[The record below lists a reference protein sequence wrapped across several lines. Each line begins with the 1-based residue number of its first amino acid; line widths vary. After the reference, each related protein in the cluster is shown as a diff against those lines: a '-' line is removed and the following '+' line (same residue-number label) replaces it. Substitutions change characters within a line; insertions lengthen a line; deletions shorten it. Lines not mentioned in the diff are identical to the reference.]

1 MKVLA
6 LSFAAPTRLLHH
18 WPDLMVVLG
27 LAVAAYGLTAGIRPA
42 RALSA
47 QTQVDLSAG
56 ALPYYAALSV
66 GRMLAAYVLSVAFAL
81 AYARFAVTG
90 RWTERL
96 MLPLLDILQS
106 VPILAFFPAAIL
118 AATALLPS
126 SRLGPELAAI
136 LLIFTSQA
144 WNLAFAFYGALIT
157 IPQELK
163 EAAVSFRLN
172 GWLRFTRLELP
183 FGIIALVF
191 NSIMSW
197 ANGWFFLIAAEQ
209 FGLGTE
215 TFWLP
220 GLGAYLRAAADTGD
234 VGALGLGLLTLVVVV
249 VLIDQLLWRP
259 LLNWADR
266 FRYEQ
271 TGGMRPPGS
280 PALFVLRRSLLV
292 RGLWRLVLSP
302 VIGWTDRAL
311 NGLFIRLEARRRP
324 ALKSGRR
331 ALWLWALAGLVLT
344 IVVGLGLVRTAETL
358 LQVAPERWAE
368 IFVGAGA
375 SLGRVALALA
385 VTAAWTVPVGV
396 SLGLKPGLGSRVLP
410 LIQVAASI
418 PATALFPAV
427 LLLAVRLPAG
437 VEWAAL
443 LLMAL
448 GSQWYV
454 LFNVVAGALA
464 IPTELREA
472 AAIFRLRGLKRWRL
486 LLVPGIFAH
495 LVTGL
500 ITAAGAAWNA
510 TVVAEYISFGG
521 EVYRTAGLG
530 AFITAR
536 AEAGDTPG
544 LLAGTLVMAGLV
556 VSLNRLVWRRL
567 YRWAE
572 RRFRLD

>member
-1 MKVLA
+1 VKVPVLA
-6 LSFAAPTRLLHH
+6 LTSGRILRR
-18 WPDLMVVLG
+18 WPDLLIVLG
-27 LAVAAYGLTAGIRPA
+27 LVAALSGLTAAVRLGRAYPRPA
-42 RALSA
+42 
-47 QTQVDLSAG
+47 VDLSAG
-56 ALPYYAALSV
+56 ALPYYATLSL
-66 GRMLAAYVLSVAFAL
+66 GRMLAAYVLSVGFAL
-81 AYARFAVTG
+81 AYARVAVSG
-90 RWTERL
+90 RWTERV

-106 VPILAFFPAAIL
+106 VPILGFFPAVTL
-118 AATALLPS
+118 VATALFPG
-126 SRLGPELAAI
+126 SRVGPELAAI

-157 IPQELK
+157 IPEDLK
-163 EAAVSFRLN
+163 EATAVLRLN

-215 TFWLP
+215 AFWLP
-220 GLGAYLRAAADTGD
+220 GLGAYLRAAADAGD
-234 VGALGLGLLTLVVVV
+234 VRALGLGLLTLVVVV
-249 VLIDQLLWRP
+249 LLVDQVLWRP

-266 FRYEQ
+266 FRYEE
-271 TGGMRPPGS
+271 TGGLRPPAS
-280 PALFVLRRSLLV
+280 PMLTVLRRSALV
-292 RGLWRLVLSP
+292 RQFSRLILTRLFGP
-302 VIGWTDRAL
+302 VDAAINR
-311 NGLFIRLEARRRP
+311 LFIRLESRPRP
-324 ALKSGRR
+324 APRPGHRTP
-331 ALWLWALAGLVLT
+331 WLLVLGGLGLSLA
-344 IVVGLGLVRTAETL
+344 VGLGLIRAAAHL
-358 LQVAPERWAE
+358 LALSPADWAE
-368 IFVGAGA
+368 LLTGTGA

-396 SLGLKPGLGSRVLP
+396 GLGLRRELGSRVLP
-410 LIQVAASI
+410 FIQVAASV
-418 PATALFPAV
+418 PATAFFPAV

-437 VEWAAL
+437 IEVSAL

-448 GSQWYV
+448 ASQWYV

-464 IPTELREA
+464 IPADLLEA
-472 AAIFRLRGLKRWRL
+472 AAIFQLRGFSRWRL

-521 EVYRTAGLG
+521 EVYRTAGIG

-556 VSLNRLVWRRL
+556 VAIDRVFWRRL
-567 YRWAE
+567 YGWAE
-572 RRFRLD
+572 SRFRVE